1 MKSNNSLTQQEEKIE
16 KHLWPK
22 DVTKRVIQLFIE
34 KGNFQSTLKDDKK
47 NSSFILTIKYK

>member
-1 MKSNNSLTQQEEKIE
+1 MQQEEKIE
-16 KHLWPK
+16 KHLWSK

-47 NSSFILTIKYK
+47 NSSFILTIQYK

>member
-1 MKSNNSLTQQEEKIE
+1 MKSNNPYTQQEEKIE
-16 KHLWPK
+16 KHLWSK

-47 NSSFILTIKYK
+47 NSSFILTIQYK